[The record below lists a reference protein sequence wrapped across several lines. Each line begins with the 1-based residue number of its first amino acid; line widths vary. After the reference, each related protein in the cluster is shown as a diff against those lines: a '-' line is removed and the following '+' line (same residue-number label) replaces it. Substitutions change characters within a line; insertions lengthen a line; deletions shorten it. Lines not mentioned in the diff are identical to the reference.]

1 VTQTGDFAFKLI
13 TVLLL
18 PVMMKSANTT
28 ASGNTSG
35 TAALAVPLAVP
46 LA

>member
-1 VTQTGDFAFKLI
+1 VTQTGDFAFKFI

-18 PVMMKSANTT
+18 PVMMKSANDTT
-28 ASGNTSG
+28 GNTSG

>member
-28 ASGNTSG
+28 GNTSG